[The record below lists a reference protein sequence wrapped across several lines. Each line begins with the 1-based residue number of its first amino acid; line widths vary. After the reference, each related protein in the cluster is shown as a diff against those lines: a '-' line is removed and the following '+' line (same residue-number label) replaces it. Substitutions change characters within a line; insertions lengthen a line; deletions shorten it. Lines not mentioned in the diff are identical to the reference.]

1 MCIFN
6 RKLKHDFIY
15 KQVVYK
21 ITHSAHIFRS
31 DSQSQYWMGAV
42 RDAHDRNNW
51 KWLNG
56 NDLTVSFWSV
66 PSSGPDATVLN
77 GGDCA
82 RFDGSKGWLWSDTN
96 CNAPLNFICQHRSYN
111 HSFLITKFIINLS

>member
-1 MCIFN
+1 MG
-6 RKLKHDFIY
+6 HIY
-15 KQVVYK
+15 
-21 ITHSAHIFRS
+21 RS

-42 RDAHDRNNW
+42 RDAHNKNNW

-56 NDLTVSFWSV
+56 DDQTVSFWSL
-66 PSSGPDATVLN
+66 PSSGSETTSIN

-96 CNAPLNFICQHRSYN
+96 CNAPLNFICQHRSY
-111 HSFLITKFIINLS
+111 

>member
-1 MCIFN
+1 MLIN
-6 RKLKHDFIY
+6 NL
-15 KQVVYK
+15 
-21 ITHSAHIFRS
+21 RS

-56 NDLTVSFWSV
+56 DDVTVSFWSV
-66 PSSGPDATVLN
+66 PASSPETTSIN

-82 RFDGSKGWLWSDTN
+82 RFDGAKGWLWSDTN
-96 CNAPLNFICQHRSYN
+96 CNAPINFICQHRSY
-111 HSFLITKFIINLS
+111 SFHLINIVLYINILLFIYSLI

>member
-1 MCIFN
+1 M
-6 RKLKHDFIY
+6 KT
-15 KQVVYK
+15 VYQK
-21 ITHSAHIFRS
+21 ESFGPFRFVKKSFHLIIITLTQYLIPVSRYCRS

-42 RDAHDRNNW
+42 RDAHNKNNW

-56 NDLTVSFWSV
+56 EDQTVSFWSL
-66 PSSGPDATVLN
+66 PSSGSETTSIN

-96 CNAPLNFICQHRSYN
+96 CNAPLNFICQHRSY
-111 HSFLITKFIINLS
+111 